1 MKNSQRL
8 VFLCLGLCIFSSQ
21 WILTH
26 QQVNVALRGI
36 AAQSS
41 TFVNVYSANL
51 AIDGNTASNLGSG
64 SCTHTNGDYGTWWRL
79 DLLALFD
86 ISTVIITNRG
96 DAFSERINGAEIHIG
111 KSLVN
116 NGNNNPRCVVIS
128 SIPAGVSAN
137 YTCNMMGRYVNI
149 IIPNINQY
157 LTLCEVQVF
166 GVPVPIIK
174 RVFLSLK
181 IKSNEDVNN
190 PTIRDKVLQKIQSVC
205 PQRLVFQI
213 RWTMEPELETKNL

>member
-1 MKNSQRL
+1 ML
-8 VFLCLGLCIFSSQ
+8 FFCTGVCIFSLQ

-41 TFVNVYSANL
+41 TFYYPANL

-64 SCTHTNGDYGTWWRL
+64 SCTHTNGDYGAWWRV

-96 DAFSERINGAEIHIG
+96 DACPERINGAEIHIG

>member
-1 MKNSQRL
+1 MTNSQNL

-26 QQVNVALRGI
+26 QQVNVALQGI
-36 AAQSS
+36 AVQSS
-41 TFVNVYSANL
+41 TYMNRYSANL
-51 AIDGNTASNLGSG
+51 AIDGSTVSNMGSG
-64 SCTHTNGDYGTWWRL
+64 SCTHTNGDYGAWWRV

-96 DAFSERINGAEIHIG
+96 DACAERINGAEIHIG
-111 KSLVN
+111 TSLVN

-128 SIPAGVSAN
+128 SIPLGVSAS

-149 IIPNINQY
+149 IIPKIYQF
-157 LTLCEVQVF
+157 LSLCEVQVF

-174 RVFLSLK
+174 RVFLSFK

-190 PTIRDKVLQKIQSVC
+190 PTIRDKVLLKIQSLSLQQ
-205 PQRLVFQI
+205 PVFQI
-213 RWTMEPELETKNL
+213 HWTKKPELKTKT